1 MINALKL
8 LRTPLFI
15 GFLKFLREKNKIYF
29 DDDVLEEEL
38 LKHMIL
44 NKKRLDYIMI
54 EKFKTKLIALKAL
67 LEYENKIQEIR
78 GLSFEEDEQV
88 KKELNELETK
98 KDEELKELGESLNC
112 QRVRR
117 KIWGSDFNINDEIKL
132 RKKTSE
138 RIIKIEELRRKREIG
153 LENLFDIDN
162 RTIDLLMELD
172 IDKKDRQ
179 EELILIE
186 IKLEKLKI
194 SEKTITAIKSQYL
207 D

>member
-1 MINALKL
+1 
-8 LRTPLFI
+8 
-15 GFLKFLREKNKIYF
+15 
-29 DDDVLEEEL
+29 
-38 LKHMIL
+38 MIL

-132 RKKTSE
+132 RKKTS
-138 RIIKIEELRRKREIG
+138 
-153 LENLFDIDN
+153 
-162 RTIDLLMELD
+162 
-172 IDKKDRQ
+172 
-179 EELILIE
+179 
-186 IKLEKLKI
+186 
-194 SEKTITAIKSQYL
+194 
-207 D
+207 